1 MRKFLFA
8 FFLIGCGD
16 SPQSALSDLAQLMDL
31 SSAQAMDLSFA
42 HDLAQ
47 AQSTQDLLVASAYP
61 AGPYGNKV
69 GDVIP
74 NLSWIGYD
82 DPMADALATTKPYAA
97 YTMNDLRLTG
107 RKYGVVHVAYF
118 F

>member
-1 MRKFLFA
+1 MRRFLFA
-8 FFLIGCGD
+8 LLLAGCGD
-16 SPQSALSDLAQLMDL
+16 SAQSMMGDLAQLMDL
-31 SSAQAMDLSFA
+31 SVA
-42 HDLAQ
+42 HDF
-47 AQSTQDLLVASAYP
+47 AQSQDLLKSGQDLLASSAYP

-82 DPMADALATTKPYAA
+82 DPLADALASSKPYAA
-97 YTMNDLRLTG
+97 YTMNDLRLG
-107 RKYGVVHVAYF
+107 GSKYGVVHVAYF